1 MDLPGSMEQ
10 NKKYPSE
17 NNNFQTDDGGAYQ
30 IRTGDL
36 NDGCVIIA
44 LCSLRASA
52 RGHSDSQALGS
63 NKQRYRSTCEQD
75 KLGDDG

>member
-17 NNNFQTDDGGAYQ
+17 NNNFQTDDGGAYR

-52 RGHSDSQALGS
+52 RDHSDSQALGL
-63 NKQRYRSTCEQD
+63 NEQRYRSTCEQD